1 MEDGMKIGFIGL
13 GRMGGHIA
21 ANLMKAGH
29 QVTVWNRSPGP
40 VEALAAKGA
49 TAAKS
54 PLEAL
59 QDEAVF
65 SMLANDQVMGELGL
79 AGPLLEKA
87 AKGLIH
93 VNLATISVAFAR
105 ELAAAHRK
113 AGLAYISSPV
123 FGRPEMA
130 ESAQLVLVAGGDEAA
145 LKTMQPVFDKIGART
160 VVMDA
165 PEKANLFKIAG
176 NFMIASEL
184 EAIGEAF
191 ALLRKGGVDPSVFHD
206 VLSGRLFTGAVFKAY
221 GAMILNRV
229 YEPAGF
235 ALTLGLKDV
244 NLARAAAEGLGVTMP
259 TAELLKNQYNEAI
272 AWGWQDRDW
281 AAIGEVPA
289 KKAGV

>member
-1 MEDGMKIGFIGL
+1 MKIGFIGL
-13 GRMGGHIA
+13 GRMGHHVA

-29 QVTVWNRSPGP
+29 SVTVWNRSQAP
-40 VEALAAKGA
+40 VQALVAQGA
-49 TAAKS
+49 TAATT
-54 PLEAL
+54 PEDAL
-59 QDEAVF
+59 QGDAVF
-65 SMLANDQVMGELGL
+65 SMLSNDAVIREVGL

-93 VNLATISVAFAR
+93 VNLATISVDFAK
-105 ELAAAHRK
+105 ELTAAHKK
-113 AGLAYISSPV
+113 AGLSYISAPV

-130 ESAQLVLVAGGDEAA
+130 EAAALVLVAGGDAAA

-160 VVMDA
+160 VALDA

-191 ALLRKGGVDPSVFHD
+191 ALLRKGGVDPSLFHD
-206 VLSGRLFTGAVFKAY
+206 VMTGRLFTGAVFKSY
-221 GAMILNRV
+221 GLMILNRQ

-244 NLARAAAEGLGVTMP
+244 NLARSAAQGLGVTMP
-259 TAELLKNQYNEAI
+259 TAELLKTNYDQAVS
-272 AWGWQDRDW
+272 WGWQDRDW

>member
-13 GRMGGHIA
+13 GRMGHHVA
-21 ANLMKAGH
+21 SNLLKAGH
-29 QVTVWNRSPGP
+29 SVTVWNRSQEP
-40 VEALAAKGA
+40 VQALVAKGA
-49 TAAKS
+49 GAART
-54 PLEAL
+54 PEDAL
-59 QDEAVF
+59 KGDAVF
-65 SMLANDQVMGELGL
+65 SMLSNDAVMRELGL
-79 AGPLLEKA
+79 DGPLLERA

-93 VNLATISVAFAR
+93 VNLATISTAFAK
-105 ELAAAHRK
+105 ELAAAHHK
-113 AGLAYISSPV
+113 CGLAYISAPV

-130 ESAQLVLVAGGDEAA
+130 EAAQLVLVAGGDAAA

-160 VVMDA
+160 VPLDA

-184 EAIGEAF
+184 ESTGEAF
-191 ALLRKGGVDPSVFHD
+191 ALLRKGGVDPALFHD
-206 VLSGRLFTGAVFKAY
+206 VLSGRLFTGAVFKNY
-221 GAMILNRV
+221 GAMILNRT

-259 TAELLKNQYNEAI
+259 TAELLKANFDQAVS
-272 AWGWQDRDW
+272 WGWQDKDW
-281 AAIGEVPA
+281 SAIGEVSA

>member
-1 MEDGMKIGFIGL
+1 MKIGFIGL
-13 GRMGGHIA
+13 GRMGGHVA
-21 ANLMKAGH
+21 ANLLRAGH
-29 QVTVWNRSPGP
+29 QVTVWNRSPMP
-40 VEALAAKGA
+40 VAELVAKGA
-49 TAAKS
+49 TAANV
-54 PLEAL
+54 PEDAL
-59 QDEAVF
+59 KGDAAV
-65 SMLANDQVMGELGL
+65 SMLSNDQVMRELGL

-113 AGLAYISSPV
+113 AGLAYISAPV

-130 ESAQLVLVAGGDEAA
+130 ESAQLVLVAGGDAGA
-145 LKTMQPVFDKIGART
+145 LKTMQPVFDRIGART
-160 VVMDA
+160 VPMDA

-191 ALLRKGGVDPSVFHD
+191 ALLRKGGVDPSLFHD
-206 VLSGRLFTGAVFKAY
+206 VLSGRLFTGAVFKSY
-221 GAMILNRV
+221 GTMILNRT

-244 NLARAAAEGLGVTMP
+244 NLARSAAEGMGINMP
-259 TAELLKNQYNEAI
+259 TADLLKSHYDEAV

>member
-1 MEDGMKIGFIGL
+1 MENGMKIGFIGL
-13 GRMGGHIA
+13 GRMGHYVA
-21 ANLMKAGH
+21 VNLLKAGH
-29 QVTVWNRSPGP
+29 QVTVWNRSQEP
-40 VEALAAKGA
+40 VQALVAKGA
-49 TAAKS
+49 TAAKT
-54 PLEAL
+54 PEDAL
-59 QDEAVF
+59 QGDAAF
-65 SMLANDQVMGELGL
+65 SMLSNDQVMCELGL

-105 ELAAAHRK
+105 ELAAAHQK

-130 ESAQLVLVAGGDEAA
+130 EQAALVLVAGGDEAA

-160 VVMDA
+160 VSVDA

-184 EAIGEAF
+184 ESIGEAF
-191 ALLRKGGVDPSVFHD
+191 ALLRKGGVDPAAFHD
-206 VLSGRLFTGAVFKAY
+206 VLSGRLFTGAVFKSY
-221 GAMILNRV
+221 GTMILNRS

-244 NLARAAAEGLGVTMP
+244 NLARSAAEGLGVTMP
-259 TAELLKNQYNEAI
+259 TADLLKSQYDQAV

>member
-1 MEDGMKIGFIGL
+1 MKIGFIGL
-13 GRMGGHIA
+13 GRMGHHVA
-21 ANLMKAGH
+21 VNLLKAGH
-29 QVTVWNRSPGP
+29 QVTVWNRSQEP
-40 VEALAAKGA
+40 VQALVAKGA
-49 TAAKS
+49 TAAKT
-54 PLEAL
+54 PEDAL
-59 QDEAVF
+59 QGDAVF
-65 SMLANDQVMGELGL
+65 SMLSNDQVMRELGL

-93 VNLATISVAFAR
+93 ANLATISVAFAK
-105 ELAAAHRK
+105 ELAAAHQK

-130 ESAQLVLVAGGDEAA
+130 ESAQLVLVAGGDAAA
-145 LKTMQPVFDKIGART
+145 LATMQPVFDKIGART
-160 VVMDA
+160 VSVDA

-184 EAIGEAF
+184 ESIGEAF
-191 ALLRKGGVDPSVFHD
+191 ALLRKGGVDPAVFHD
-206 VLSGRLFTGAVFKAY
+206 VLSGRLFTGAVFKSY
-221 GAMILNRV
+221 GTMILNRT

-244 NLARAAAEGLGVTMP
+244 NLARSAAEGLGVAMP
-259 TAELLKNQYNEAI
+259 TADLLKNQYDQAV